1 MFKCQ
6 IVAQSRA
13 ERSFQGDFP
22 KEFPFLFIA
31 MKFGQSLSN
40 ALNPDWKFYYLDY
53 DRLKLLLKVQKGESF
68 NESNEENF
76 IQLLETE
83 LEKIANFCHTKSD
96 EFSGSPIL
104 NLGRVKFCE
113 STIQSILLQKP
124 INAVFARVE
133 DEMNRITTEV
143 GELSGFIRLNYSGFV
158 KV

>member
-1 MFKCQ
+1 
-6 IVAQSRA
+6 
-13 ERSFQGDFP
+13 
-22 KEFPFLFIA
+22 

-53 DRLKLLLKVQKGESF
+53 DRLKLLLKVEKGNSF
-68 NESNEENF
+68 NETNEESF
-76 IQLLETE
+76 IHLLETE

-96 EFSGSPIL
+96 EFSGINIKL

-113 STIQSILLQKP
+113 STIQSIISQKP
-124 INAVFARVE
+124 TNAVFARVE

-158 KV
+158 KVFRILISDFEKA